1 MDLFVTDVSTVPNA
15 RRAAR
20 DGAIACF
27 LLSVFAAIGGWFSVL
42 QGQWPIAGACMAEAA
57 LGLVAG
63 GLLLRGRGALP
74 ASLAAAIMA
83 VETAVKLLVAD
94 AAVAAFAEAAMLAY
108 TINAVRAVRVL
119 RLARHERMVN
129 PEI

>member
-1 MDLFVTDVSTVPNA
+1 MDLFVTDLSTATNA

-27 LLSVFAAIGGWFSVL
+27 LLAGFAAIGAALSVP
-42 QGQWPIAGACMAEAA
+42 QGQWPIAGACAAEAA

-63 GLLLRGRGALP
+63 GLLLKGRGTIP
-74 ASLAAAIMA
+74 AGLAAAIMA
-83 VETAVKLLVAD
+83 VEAIVKLVLAG

-108 TINAVRAVRVL
+108 TINAVRAVRTL
-119 RLARHERMVN
+119 PR
-129 PEI
+129 PGGG